1 METSETP
8 IKQESNANTSTTVL
22 VSSVTV
28 AEAEKQSE
36 LKQIISPVISETL
49 PSEFGLAD
57 NTAVGMLMGLVPT
70 LAERNILIEAYAE
83 AVKLELTK
91 ENIIYLK
98 ELKGKIVK
106 NRTQGLDVWQKKEK
120 RFYLD
125 GGKFIQTIYNKEI
138 LVNQQMEEKLEEA
151 IKREENIEKERIN
164 KLVQERAESIAL
176 YVEDPLVYN
185 LGILDDV
192 AFENLK
198 KGLELGYQAKLQ
210 QEKDAK
216 EKEEK
221 EKQASIL
228 REQRKNEL
236 LPYWSLLPEEHRT
249 KDFAVYYNDQWVV
262 IMNSVKAKDAA
273 EKKKIQE
280 AEELKEK
287 QKNRMQQIN
296 PYLAFIA
303 DVQETIELSDED
315 FANKLVDLEAQAE
328 SKRKEEQ
335 EKAKVQAKRKERMDA
350 IKPYLFFFQWD
361 LEESLLLSD
370 EKWQPL
376 FDEAKKSFDDN
387 QIKVNAEKEEQRI
400 ESLNDLRKSV
410 IDADYL
416 TEEEKLLNFG
426 KMGEVEF
433 SELVTSVN
441 ERKAT
446 AISLQAAADA
456 IIANEKAKKE
466 QAEQPQT
473 QSQKQPEATENQ
485 PKVQPAPIQTT
496 AVKVTSESYL
506 SDFKNIVESC
516 ERLGKIDTTGSKYSK
531 IQQLANTFVV
541 HAQKILDEIK

>member
-1 METSETP
+1 METSETTT
-8 IKQESNANTSTTVL
+8 KQENNAKASSTVL
-22 VSSVTV
+22 VNSVTV

-70 LAERNILIEAYAE
+70 LAERNLLIEAYAE
-83 AVKLELTK
+83 AIKLELTK
-91 ENIIYLK
+91 ENIKYLK
-98 ELKGKIVK
+98 ELKSKIVK
-106 NRTQGLDVWQKKEK
+106 NRTQGLDAWQKKEK

-125 GGKFIQTIYNKEI
+125 GGRFIQTIYNKEI

-151 IKREENIEKERIN
+151 IKREENLEKERIN
-164 KLVQERAESIAL
+164 KLIEERAQSIAL
-176 YVEDPLVYN
+176 YVEDSLVYN

-198 KGLELGYQAKLQ
+198 KGLELGYKAKLQ
-210 QEKDAK
+210 QEKEEK

-249 KDFAVYYNDQWVV
+249 KDFAVYNNDQWVV

-335 EKAKVQAKRKERMDA
+335 EKAKVQAKRKERTDA

-370 EKWQPL
+370 EQWQPL
-376 FDEAKKSFDDN
+376 FDEAKKAYDDN
-387 QIKVNAEKEEQRI
+387 QVKVNAEKEEQRI

-410 IDADYL
+410 IDSDYL

-446 AISLQAAADA
+446 EIALKAAADA
-456 IIANEKAKKE
+456 IIANEKAKEE
-466 QAEQPQT
+466 QAKQPQPEN
-473 QSQKQPEATENQ
+473 QKQPETTQGQAKDQ
-485 PKVQPAPIQTT
+485 PEPIRTT

-516 ERLGKIDTTGSKYSK
+516 EILGKIDTTGSKYSK

-541 HAQKILDEIK
+541 HAKKILDEIK

>member
-1 METSETP
+1 MS
-8 IKQESNANTSTTVL
+8 K
-22 VSSVTV
+22 
-28 AEAEKQSE
+28 
-36 LKQIISPVISETL
+36 
-49 PSEFGLAD
+49 
-57 NTAVGMLMGLVPT
+57 
-70 LAERNILIEAYAE
+70 
-83 AVKLELTK
+83 
-91 ENIIYLK
+91 
-98 ELKGKIVK
+98 
-106 NRTQGLDVWQKKEK
+106 
-120 RFYLD
+120 
-125 GGKFIQTIYNKEI
+125 
-138 LVNQQMEEKLEEA
+138 
-151 IKREENIEKERIN
+151 
-164 KLVQERAESIAL
+164 
-176 YVEDPLVYN
+176 
-185 LGILDDV
+185 
-192 AFENLK
+192 
-198 KGLELGYQAKLQ
+198 
-210 QEKDAK
+210 
-216 EKEEK
+216 
-221 EKQASIL
+221 
-228 REQRKNEL
+228 
-236 LPYWSLLPEEHRT
+236 
-249 KDFAVYYNDQWVV
+249 
-262 IMNSVKAKDAA
+262 
-273 EKKKIQE
+273 
-280 AEELKEK
+280 EELKEK

-335 EKAKVQAKRKERMDA
+335 EKAKVQAKRKERTDA

-370 EKWQPL
+370 EQWQQL
-376 FDEAKKSFDDN
+376 FDEAKKAYDDN
-387 QIKVNAEKEEQRI
+387 QVKVNAEKEEQRI

-446 AISLQAAADA
+446 EIALKAAADA
-456 IIANEKAKKE
+456 IIANEKAKEE
-466 QAEQPQT
+466 QAEQPQPE
-473 QSQKQPEATENQ
+473 SQKQPETIQGQAKDQ
-485 PKVQPAPIQTT
+485 PEPIRTT

>member
-1 METSETP
+1 METPETTTN
-8 IKQESNANTSTTVL
+8 QENNANTPTTVL
-22 VSSVTV
+22 TSSVTV

-36 LKQIISPVISETL
+36 LKQIISPVITETL

-70 LAERNILIEAYAE
+70 LAERNLLIQAYAE

-91 ENIIYLK
+91 ENIKYLK

-125 GGKFIQTIYNKEI
+125 GGRFIQTIYNKEV
-138 LVNQQMEEKLEEA
+138 LVNQQMEETLEEA
-151 IKREENIEKERIN
+151 IKREENLEKERIN
-164 KLVQERAESIAL
+164 KLIGERAQSIAL

-210 QEKDAK
+210 QEREAK

-221 EKQASIL
+221 EKQASVL

-236 LPYWSLLPEEHRT
+236 LPYWHLLPEEHRT
-249 KDFAVYYNDQWVV
+249 KDFAFYSNDQWLI
-262 IMNSVKAKDAA
+262 IMNSVKAKDAQ
-273 EKKKIQE
+273 EKKKQEE
-280 AEELKEK
+280 AEALQKK
-287 QKNRMQQIN
+287 QQERMQQIN

-303 DVQETIELSDED
+303 DVQKTIELSDEE

-328 SKRKEEQ
+328 AKRKEEQ
-335 EKAKVQAKRKERMDA
+335 EKAKVLAKRKERTDS
-350 IKPYLFFFQWD
+350 IKPYLQFFRWD

-370 EKWQPL
+370 EEWQPL
-376 FDEAKKSFDDN
+376 FDEAKKFFDDN
-387 QIKVNAEKEEQRI
+387 EIKINAEKEQQRI
-400 ESLNDLRKSV
+400 DSLNSLRKSV
-410 IDADYL
+410 IDAEYL

-433 SELVTSVN
+433 TELVTLIN
-441 ERKAT
+441 ERKNT

-456 IIANEKAKKE
+456 LIAAEKAKKE
-466 QAEQPQT
+466 QAEQPQAE
-473 QSQKQPEATENQ
+473 SVKQPEAQATPQ
-485 PKVQPAPIQTT
+485 RTT
-496 AVKVTSESYL
+496 VKVTSENYL
-506 SDFKNIVESC
+506 STFKNIVESC
-516 ERLGKIDTTGSKYSK
+516 EKLGKIDTTGSKYSK

>member
-1 METSETP
+1 METSETTTN
-8 IKQESNANTSTTVL
+8 QESNPTVNAVILNPETTQANN
-22 VSSVTV
+22 
-28 AEAEKQSE
+28 QSE
-36 LKQIISPVISETL
+36 LKQIISPVITETL

-70 LAERNILIEAYAE
+70 LAERNLLIEAYAE
-83 AVKLELTK
+83 AIKLELTK
-91 ENIIYLK
+91 ENIKYLK
-98 ELKGKIVK
+98 ELKSKIVK
-106 NRTQGLDVWQKKEK
+106 NRTQGLDAWQKKEK

-125 GGKFIQTIYNKEI
+125 GGRFIQTIYNKEI

-151 IKREENIEKERIN
+151 IKREENLEKERIN
-164 KLVQERAESIAL
+164 KLIEERAQSIAL

-210 QEKDAK
+210 QEKEEK

-249 KDFAVYYNDQWVV
+249 KDFAVYNNDQWIV

-335 EKAKVQAKRKERMDA
+335 EKAKVQAKRKERTDA

-370 EKWQPL
+370 EQWQQL
-376 FDEAKKSFDDN
+376 FDEAKKAYDDN
-387 QIKVNAEKEEQRI
+387 QVKVNAEKEEQRI

-446 AISLQAAADA
+446 EIALKAAADA
-456 IIANEKAKKE
+456 IIANEKAKEE
-466 QAEQPQT
+466 QAEQPQPE
-473 QSQKQPEATENQ
+473 SQKQPETIQGQAKDQ
-485 PKVQPAPIQTT
+485 PEPIRTT